1 LYINGAPTVGS
12 PGTNITVTNS
22 WGLHSAGGIKTDA
35 GLMSSSLGVGTT
47 PSGTAGEIT
56 ASGTVT
62 ASNFVSDGINL
73 RSVQNTQ
80 NTNITTVTN
89 LAQSA
94 SFPSGT
100 ALLFQQTSA
109 PTGWTKVTT
118 HNDKALR
125 VVSGSAGSGGSVAFS
140 TAFASQSIT
149 GSVSGSVTGSVGA
162 TTLSESQIPSHVHVF
177 GGDDQVASAGGFTVV
192 SGFSYDANSTLSGG
206 GVRMNT
212 YATGGSGSHTHGW
225 SGSLSASFSG
235 NAVNLAVNYVDVI
248 IATKD

>member
-1 LYINGAPTVGS
+1 MT
-12 PGTNITVTNS
+12 TKVTS
-22 WGLHSAGGIKTDA
+22 RVLD
-35 GLMSSSLGVGTT
+35 
-47 PSGTAGEIT
+47 
-56 ASGTVT
+56 
-62 ASNFVSDGINL
+62 SNAV
-73 RSVQNTQ
+73 
-80 NTNITTVTN
+80 
-89 LAQSA
+89 
-94 SFPSGT
+94 FPSGT

-149 GSVSGSVTGSVGA
+149 GSVSGSVTGSVDA

-177 GGDDQVASAGGFTVV
+177 GGDDMVASQGGFTVV
-192 SGFSYDANSTLSGG
+192 SGFSYDALSNTNPG